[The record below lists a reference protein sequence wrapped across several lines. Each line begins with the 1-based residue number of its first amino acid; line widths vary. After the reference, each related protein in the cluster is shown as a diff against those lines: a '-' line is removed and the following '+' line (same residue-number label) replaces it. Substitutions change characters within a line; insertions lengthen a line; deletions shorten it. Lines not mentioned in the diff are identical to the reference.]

1 MRPQRSSKASR
12 MVFGAPRALTMPS
25 TSRPSQLRAART
37 SSLYLFVSSLSL
49 FLFLSLFLRRFG
61 HEALEGAGGRS
72 ASSHHERCAVAG
84 VHGRGVGPRVE
95 EPRDDL
101 RRVPVVGLRKKDKS
115 HSCDERG
122 ER

>member
-12 MVFGAPRALTMPS
+12 MVCAAPRTLTMSS
-25 TSRPSQLRAART
+25 TSRPSQLRMART